1 MVAKLVKE
9 FVLVFFLVIYSISC
23 WLLLL
28 LSLPTLLL
36 VCEGELV
43 GPPFPEIDYVS
54 DDVGIERSIM
64 LEEFKPKMDSGDAVV
79 KPEID
84 HGDEHAVVPKS
95 PRRPVTL
102 KADEEDRLALA
113 SAKFN
118 LCCLQ
123 ANVDCPGTTTVC
135 LRQRNGGMK
144 MQTKSIRN

>member
-23 WLLLL
+23 WLL
-28 LSLPTLLL
+28 SWPTLL

-43 GPPFPEIDYVS
+43 GPPFPEIDYVA

-64 LEEFKPKMDSGDAVV
+64 LEEFKPKKMDSDDVV
-79 KPEID
+79 VQPELD
-84 HGDEHAVVPKS
+84 HGDEHGVVPTNA
-95 PRRPVTL
+95 PRPVTP
-102 KADEEDRLALA
+102 KAVDGEDRLLLALA
-113 SAKFN
+113 SAKFH

-123 ANVDCPGTTTVC
+123 ANVDCPGTAVC

-144 MQTKSIRN
+144 MQTKLIIRN